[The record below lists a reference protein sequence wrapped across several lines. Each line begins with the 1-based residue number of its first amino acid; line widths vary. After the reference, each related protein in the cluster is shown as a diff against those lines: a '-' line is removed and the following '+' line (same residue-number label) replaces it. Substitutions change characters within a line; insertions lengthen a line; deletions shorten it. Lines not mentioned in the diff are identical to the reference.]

1 MPVFLDIITN
11 LESAIG
17 DPWGG
22 YIVKAVELILIV
34 LVGRIAEKLLA
45 RAVRAVIAYR
55 IKGASPERTK
65 RLRTASTLTTSI
77 AKYAIYFLV
86 LAAGLGTL
94 GLSNAMNSMLA
105 SVGIGGLALGIG
117 AQSLINDVVTGFFLL
132 FEDQLSVGDYI
143 DAGGVEGVVESISLR
158 TTSIRGFRGELIVV
172 PNGKIAT
179 MTNYSRGDYVVY
191 LDTEISLEA
200 DVERAIKAL
209 SEEVEAFARDNP
221 LFTGP
226 VKVLGIAKMT
236 DLRVTIRTMATTK
249 ALKQWEVV
257 RALNAVFKRR
267 LEKENIDSPYPK
279 VTLMHSDGG
288 AP

>member
-1 MPVFLDIITN
+1 MILDIVTK

-34 LVGRIAEKLLA
+34 LVGRIAEKLFA
-45 RAVRAVIAYR
+45 RAVGAVIAFR
-55 IKGASPERTK
+55 VKGASPERVK
-65 RLRTASTLTTSI
+65 RLRTASTLITSI
-77 AKYAIYFLV
+77 AKYVIYFLV

-143 DAGGVEGVVESISLR
+143 EAGGVEGVVESIALR

-191 LDTEISLEA
+191 VDTEISLEA
-200 DVERAIKAL
+200 DAERAIKAL
-209 SEEVEAFARDNP
+209 SEEAEAFSKDNP

-226 VKVLGIAKMT
+226 VKVLGIAEMK

-249 ALKQWEVV
+249 ALRQWEVV
-257 RALNAVFKRR
+257 RALNAAFKRR
-267 LEKENIDSPYPK
+267 LEQENIGSPYPK
-279 VTLMHSDGG
+279 VTLVHSDGG
-288 AP
+288 A